1 MAETYALEQLESRT
15 LLSTITLKGRE
26 LIVRGETGTANNISV
41 GFDGRQ
47 KNIIL
52 TLNGVQSQYR
62 TGSINLIDLIGG
74 AGNDFLHVDETLAPF
89 SIRTRMY
96 GVGGDNTLVG
106 GTERDYMI
114 CGGAGNDTIITG
126 AGDDIVVGG
135 TGNDTI
141 SLGKDFKLVYGS
153 KGNNTIT
160 AAPSGRGYIFGG
172 KGTNVIHTAGDNYEV
187 FGGPLND
194 TLTGGK
200 FDTLWGGGG
209 HDVLTGGL
217 ERNYRQFKGIAK
229 LRRILFPDIPLN
241 FP

>member
-1 MAETYALEQLESRT
+1 MICDLKISNFRFQIRENLSIKDSIMAETYLLEQLESRT

-160 AAPSGRGYIFGG
+160 AATRIARSPSICLMVGQAIVILVSPSGMVETPR
-172 KGTNVIHTAGDNYEV
+172 
-187 FGGPLND
+187 L
-194 TLTGGK
+194 
-200 FDTLWGGGG
+200 
-209 HDVLTGGL
+209 
-217 ERNYRQFKGIAK
+217 
-229 LRRILFPDIPLN
+229 
-241 FP
+241 